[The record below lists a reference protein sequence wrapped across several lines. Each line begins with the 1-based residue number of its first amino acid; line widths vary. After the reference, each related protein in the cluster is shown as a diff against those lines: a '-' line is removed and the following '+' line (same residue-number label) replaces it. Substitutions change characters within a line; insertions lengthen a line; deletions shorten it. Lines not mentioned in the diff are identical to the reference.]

1 MRPRDYG
8 KTPDGRKI
16 PIRQLEF
23 HELPKWLRD
32 VCVPRDGFTDSML
45 ALRGRLDAIIDV
57 LEAQRAALDDEL
69 SDYLDQ
75 KLRERKK

>member
-1 MRPRDYG
+1 VRPRDYV

-32 VCVPRDGFTDSML
+32 VCVPRDSFTDAMML
-45 ALRGRLDAIIDV
+45 LRSRLDATIEA

-69 SDYLDQ
+69 CDYLEQ

>member
-1 MRPRDYG
+1 VRARDYVRS
-8 KTPDGRKI
+8 PDGRKI

-23 HELPKWLRD
+23 HELPKPLRD

-45 ALRGRLDAIIDV
+45 ALRGRMDAIIDA
-57 LEAQRAALDDEL
+57 LESQRAALA
-69 SDYLDQ
+69 YLEQ

>member
-1 MRPRDYG
+1 MRPRDYV

>member
-1 MRPRDYG
+1 MRPRDYV

-45 ALRGRLDAIIDV
+45 TLRGRLDAIIDA